1 MNSGKS
7 YSMGIGTFDWEKD
20 SVCLGVL
27 AYSRERVITL
37 ATLVNTA
44 NQTLRQYVIYESLD
58 LQKIIPAHVWAV

>member
-27 AYSRERVITL
+27 AYCRERVITL

-44 NQTLRQYVIYESLD
+44 NQTEKRAFCGSM
-58 LQKIIPAHVWAV
+58 